1 MKTRILLSLIATTSL
16 MMAEEA
22 KVEIKKEEV
31 KKEETKAFTAEVSI
45 YTGKNNNSG
54 ETKDSGFSVGSV
66 YLNYTTPLNDS
77 FKASVGARANVK
89 LNEKEKSDYWGKD
102 EDTGEEL
109 KHIKAVVTEA
119 NLAYSKDGI
128 TVIAGRQPIDLEWIG
143 DYHNAI
149 VGIAELDKLTL
160 VAGFTNAKGVA
171 DSDIPL
177 KKVTKL
183 NDGKTK
189 ATVLDATYSLNDD
202 TKIGGYFMNATELF
216 SAVGAKAEVKIAD
229 ITTTLKY
236 ASTNEKVIDTKDG
249 TILALDFG
257 YETDAI
263 KLQAGYVKAGKENGI
278 GSLDT
283 LGDNINPLDSDSKMY
298 KKDAKSVYFG
308 VGTKVADFEL
318 GVIYGTTNYKEE
330 DGSKSKEKEFNFT
343 IDKEIMESL
352 ALGFIYSKV
361 DAQAINDDTSGVA
374 LQLTYSF

>member
-1 MKTRILLSLIATTSL
+1 MKKRILLSLIATTSL
-16 MMAEEA
+16 MMA
-22 KVEIKKEEV
+22 EEV

-45 YTGKNNNSG
+45 YTGTNNNSG

-89 LNEKEKSDYWGKD
+89 LNEKEKSDYWGKND
-102 EDTGEEL
+102 DDTEA
-109 KHIKAVVTEA
+109 KHINAVVTEA

-149 VGIAELDKLTL
+149 VGIAELNKLTF

-171 DSDIPL
+171 DSDAAL
-177 KKVTKL
+177 EKVTKL

-189 ATVLDATYSLNDD
+189 ATVFDVTYSLNDD

-236 ASTNEKVIDTKDG
+236 ASTNEKAADTKDG

-263 KLQAGYVKAGKENGI
+263 KLQAGYIKAGKENGI
-278 GSLDT
+278 GSLGT
-283 LGDNINPLDSDSKMY
+283 LGDNINPLDSGNKVY
-298 KKDAKSVYFG
+298 EKDAKSVYFG
-308 VGTKVADFEL
+308 AGTNIADFEL
-318 GVIYGTTNYKEE
+318 GVIYGTTNYKED

-343 IDKEIMESL
+343 IDKEIMQSL

-361 DAQAINDDTSGVA
+361 DAQAINDDTSSVA

>member
-31 KKEETKAFTAEVSI
+31 KKEEIKAFTAEVSI
-45 YTGKNNNSG
+45 YSVMNYNSG
-54 ETKDSGFSVGSV
+54 ETKDGGFSIGSI

-89 LNEKEKSDYWGKD
+89 LDEKEKNDYLGKNR
-102 EDTGEEL
+102 E
-109 KHIKAVVTEA
+109 HVVTEA
-119 NLAYSKDGI
+119 NLAYLKDGI

-160 VAGFTNAKGVA
+160 VAGFTNGKGVA
-171 DSDIPL
+171 DSDAPL
-177 KKVTKL
+177 QKVTKL
-183 NDGKTK
+183 NGGNTK
-189 ATVLDATYSLNDD
+189 ATVFDVTYSLNDD
-202 TKIGGYFMNATELF
+202 TKIGGYYMNATNLF

-236 ASTNEKVIDTKDG
+236 ASTDEKVASTKDG

-263 KLQAGYVKAGKENGI
+263 RLQAGYVKAGKENGI
-278 GSLDT
+278 GSLGT
-283 LGDNINPLDSDSKMY
+283 LGNNIEPLNSDSKMY
-298 KKDAKSVYFG
+298 NKDAKSVYFG
-308 VGTKVADFEL
+308 AGTNVADFEL
-318 GVIYGTTNYKEE
+318 GVIYGVTNYKED

-343 IDKEIMESL
+343 IDKEIMQSL

-361 DAQAINDDTSGVA
+361 DAQATDNDTNGVA